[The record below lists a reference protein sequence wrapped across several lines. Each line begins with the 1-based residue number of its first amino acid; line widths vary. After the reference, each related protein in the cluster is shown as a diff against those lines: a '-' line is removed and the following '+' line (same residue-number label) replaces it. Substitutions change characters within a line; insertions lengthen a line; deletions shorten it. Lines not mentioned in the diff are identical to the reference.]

1 MNSERNVSTTNSD
14 NVVLHF
20 LDLLRSSSDIS
31 IHQICINS
39 LLTEVYKY
47 FHGISPEIMNK
58 AFSGRANIYNKW
70 QFNVFQTHMPTL
82 NRYGLNSIPCKANQV
97 WNLLFENL
105 KSSPSLTLLK
115 KEIKLRVWFQLPMYI
130 RVHTHFY
137 IDGLHIN
144 LYINLYI

>member
-47 FHGISPEIMNK
+47 FHCSSPEIMNK
-58 AFSGRANIYNKW
+58 AFSGRANIYNK
-70 QFNVFQTHMPTL
+70 
-82 NRYGLNSIPCKANQV
+82 
-97 WNLLFENL
+97 
-105 KSSPSLTLLK
+105 
-115 KEIKLRVWFQLPMYI
+115 
-130 RVHTHFY
+130 
-137 IDGLHIN
+137 
-144 LYINLYI
+144 